1 MQTRAL
7 IDQLKV
13 GVYIHLDL
21 NWMDH
26 PFGFGSFKIK
36 SLDQIQ
42 TLREMGLKSVRIDL
56 EKSDT
61 RIEPWLGDSA
71 APASPAPESG
81 APAAALPQDP
91 AIQAKRER
99 QERLAQRREAI
110 ARVSRQYHKAAG
122 TLRNLQAALQTRPG
136 QSVEQAAAL
145 ADELSASFFSEREVA
160 IHALLSQSGS
170 AEAHAHALNVALIS
184 LLVAREMQISQA
196 EASLIAQ
203 GAFHHDIGLREVPSR
218 ILLKTDPLTSAERAS
233 RESHVIA
240 GVQLGRELKL
250 PDAVLGVI
258 AQHHELADGSGYP
271 GRLKGEAIL
280 PFARIVGLAN
290 YYDNLC
296 NPVDTA
302 RALTPHETLSHLFA
316 QQRARFDEKAIQ
328 ILIRCLGVYPPG
340 SLVQLSNETVC
351 MVASVNT
358 ARPLRPT
365 VVVYDAKTPR
375 DAPMIVDLAH
385 EADINIRGALRRSQV
400 PPRALEYLTGR
411 GRISYFFEPVQ
422 AEAPQP

>member
-36 SLDQIQ
+36 SPEQIQ

-61 RIEPWLGDSA
+61 RIEPWMGEPA
-71 APASPAPESG
+71 APALVAPAT
-81 APAAALPQDP
+81 PAAAPPEDP

-99 QERLAQRREAI
+99 QERLAQQREAI
-110 ARVSRQYHKAAG
+110 TRVSRHYHKAAG
-122 TLRNLQAALQTRPG
+122 TLRSLQAALQTKPG
-136 QSVEQAAAL
+136 QSIEQAAAL
-145 ADELSASFFSEREVA
+145 ADELSASFFSEGEVA

-170 AEAHAHALNVALIS
+170 AEAHAHALNVALLS
-184 LLVAREMQISQA
+184 LLVAREMQVPQP
-196 EASLIAQ
+196 EASLLVQ
-203 GAFHHDIGLREVPSR
+203 GAFHHDVGLREVPSR
-218 ILLKTDPLTSAERAS
+218 ILLKTDPLTSVERAA
-233 RESHVIA
+233 RELHVEA
-240 GVQLGRELKL
+240 GVRLGRELKL
-250 PDAVLGVI
+250 PDAVIGVI

-271 GRLKGEAIL
+271 ARLKGEAIA
-280 PFARIVGLAN
+280 PFARIVSLAN

-296 NPVDTA
+296 NPVDAA
-302 RALTPHETLSHLFA
+302 RALTPHEALSLLFA

-340 SLVQLSNETVC
+340 SLVQLSNEAVC
-351 MVASVNT
+351 MVSSINT

-375 DAPMIVDLAH
+375 EAPMIVDLAH
-385 EADINIRGALRRSQV
+385 ETEINIRAALRRSQV

-411 GRISYFFEPVQ
+411 GRISYFFEPVKSG
-422 AEAPQP
+422 APRS